1 VNGSPQ
7 KDYSSILARLSM
19 VALYIVT
26 GTGIAAIVIG
36 YIIIGSG
43 FYPVIEHK
51 HFRNILFIVSLL
63 ELAAL
68 QVIKRS
74 LIARIDIAAG
84 TEEINYQRLLF
95 PTLVIAAACSGVSI
109 YGLIAVI
116 MGSSLEVLLLFV
128 AISLIGYQLFRIRAR
143 DLPE

>member
-1 VNGSPQ
+1 MNGSPQ